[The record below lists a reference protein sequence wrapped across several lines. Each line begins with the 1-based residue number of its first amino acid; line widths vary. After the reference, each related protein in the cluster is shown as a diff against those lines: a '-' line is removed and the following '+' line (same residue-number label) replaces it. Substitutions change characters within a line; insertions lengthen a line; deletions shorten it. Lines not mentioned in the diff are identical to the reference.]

1 MVSPV
6 LLLFNVIYGQ
16 PFVLFSLLSA
26 CTADPILFRKWSVF
40 SLIREIDFC
49 YCNGKYNQQ
58 RPGKVLT
65 IIFYVTNDFGS
76 IRLNSTLKL
85 IKNDKNTQ
93 NVIKT

>member
-1 MVSPV
+1 ME
-6 LLLFNVIYGQ
+6 NTI
-16 PFVLFSLLSA
+16 
-26 CTADPILFRKWSVF
+26 K
-40 SLIREIDFC
+40 
-49 YCNGKYNQQ
+49 Q